1 MGLSFG
7 SPIIFIIFVGNIK
20 THTMNNA
27 IAINGDVGSNA
38 MTNYS
43 IYLMIE
49 LAKAA
54 NVLPKEMEYDLAW
67 NRGHEL
73 YDRFTK
79 SDWDDKDISEYQCI
93 LNFLEKDEPTLSDRI
108 EAEDT
113 FLHLSDSR
121 GKEVMKLLYE
131 KLHQTFGG

>member
-1 MGLSFG
+1 MS
-7 SPIIFIIFVGNIK
+7 
-20 THTMNNA
+20 
-27 IAINGDVGSNA
+27 D
-38 MTNYS
+38 YS

-49 LAKAA
+49 LAKVT

-79 SDWDDKDISEYQCI
+79 SDWDDDNISEYQCI
-93 LNFLEKDEPTLSDRI
+93 LNFLEKDEPTLDDRI
-108 EAEDT
+108 DAEDT

-121 GKEVMKLLYE
+121 GKGVMKLLYE

>member
-1 MGLSFG
+1 
-7 SPIIFIIFVGNIK
+7 
-20 THTMNNA
+20 MNNA

>member
-1 MGLSFG
+1 
-7 SPIIFIIFVGNIK
+7 
-20 THTMNNA
+20 MNNA
-27 IAINGDVGSNA
+27 IAIERNTEDNA
-38 MTNYS
+38 MTNYN

-54 NVLPKEMEYDLAW
+54 NVLPIEMEYDLAW

-93 LNFLEKDEPTLSDRI
+93 LNFLENNEPSLSDRI

-121 GKEVMKLLYE
+121 GYEVMKLLYE
-131 KLHQTFGG
+131 KLHQKFGG